1 LGIKKLDKADPMKK
15 IGRPAKYER
24 AMCIK
29 IVDLMREG
37 ASKTEVA
44 ALLDISRDTM
54 NRWEKDNR
62 EFSDAIKR
70 GSELSQA
77 WWEKQGRIALRDKSF
92 SYTGWYMNMKNRF
105 GWKDR
110 NMQENLYA
118 DSTGKDMRVVH
129 DIDREIVER
138 FLQQRLE
145 TMLLEK
151 QQQLIT
157 YSQHS

>member
-1 LGIKKLDKADPMKK
+1 MKK
-15 IGRPAKYER
+15 IGRPAKYES
-24 AMCIK
+24 AMCSK

-54 NRWEKDNR
+54 NRWEKDNE

-77 WWEKQGRIALRDKSF
+77 WWELQGRIALRDKSF

-110 NMQENLYA
+110 NIQENLYA
-118 DSTGKDMRVVH
+118 DSTGKDMRVVQ

-138 FLQQRLE
+138 YLMQRLE
-145 TMLLEK
+145 DMLLER

-157 YSQHS
+157 YS